1 MMLCGSLR
9 FSPKSPLTRLKVF
22 DLLSLGFG
30 GSLRSRR
37 GSTSVGYLCSA
48 RNNAGLAFS
57 QQIGQQT
64 TPLSG
69 LDDEL
74 LGYISGN
81 KKATE
86 VAHSIWKR
94 IVQKGD
100 TVVDATC
107 GNGHDT
113 LALLKMVADGSGKG
127 SVYGMDIQNCAL
139 ENTSTLIK
147 ESSDPNEVEL
157 VKLFNLCHSSMEEI
171 VPKGILVRLVAFN
184 LGYLPGGDK
193 SIITLPERTLQ
204 ALEAAS
210 RLLEPEGL
218 ISIMVY
224 VGHPGGRD
232 EYAVVQAF
240 ASQLLV
246 EEWVCCK
253 FEMVNRPAA
262 PVLFLL
268 FRK

>member
-1 MMLCGSLR
+1 MRAWRLLR
-9 FSPKSPLTRLKVF
+9 KLGNERLHFQDWRMNCWAIYLATKRQRRWLTR
-22 DLLSLGFG
+22 
-30 GSLRSRR
+30 R
-37 GSTSVGYLCSA
+37 
-48 RNNAGLAFS
+48 
-57 QQIGQQT
+57 
-64 TPLSG
+64 
-69 LDDEL
+69 
-74 LGYISGN
+74 
-81 KKATE
+81 
-86 VAHSIWKR
+86 IWKC

-113 LALLKMVADGSGKG
+113 LALLKMVGDGSGRG

-139 ENTSTLIK
+139 ESTSTLIK
-147 ESSDPNEVEL
+147 ESIDPNEVQL

-171 VPKGILVRLVAFN
+171 VPKGTLVRLVAFN

-193 SIITLPERTLQ
+193 SIITLPEKTLH
-204 ALEAAS
+204 ALDAAR
-210 RLLEPEGL
+210 RLLGPEGL

-224 VGHPGGRD
+224 VGHPGGRE
-232 EYAVVQAF
+232 EYAAVQAF
-240 ASQLLV
+240 ASQLPG